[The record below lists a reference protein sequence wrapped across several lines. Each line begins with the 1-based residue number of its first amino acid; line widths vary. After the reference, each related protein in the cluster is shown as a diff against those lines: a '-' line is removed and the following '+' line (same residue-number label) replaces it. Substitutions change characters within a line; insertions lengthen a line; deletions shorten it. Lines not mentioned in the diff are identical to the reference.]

1 MASRLRYADALK
13 LLGRDDSAVLDAGEK
28 LADGG
33 LAALGVPD
41 LFGLRTEMVRLGRR
55 ALTGLREKVTGVSR
69 MDRTERVAAA
79 LDVLVVVATFEGLGR
94 ALEEAGDLLSADDI
108 GLTTAERWETAALA
122 ARPSAADAVS
132 AWLDPEGRAVEWMAL
147 EGDLL
152 GSLEGRVR
160 ATGADA
166 DADAWQQVGS
176 AFSHHAERQFTEL
189 FRQLAADVPEFG
201 VWAAMAEHRATRD
214 RVAEVQ
220 TGLGGLRD
228 TLAAM
233 EPRAAADRR
242 RTELAA
248 VYQAVLNQPLL
259 RTADLPDGLRLPTL
273 ESSYLAPA
281 GRLDVVTTGSVPSS
295 ESAWKHLPVRE
306 DLPTVLAGLLTQPG
320 AVLRPIV
327 ILGHPGAGKSVLTQ
341 MLAARLSAADFL
353 PLRVELRGVRPNAP
367 IHAQIE
373 EGMAATLNTS
383 VRWRDLADAAEGA
396 LPVVI
401 LDGFDEL
408 LQATGVNR
416 SDYLEQVQE
425 FQDRQRAIGQPVA
438 VIVTSR
444 TVVADRARF
453 PALTPAVR
461 LEPFDARRVARMVE
475 IWNDANAAALRARG
489 LVPLSPEAVLRF
501 RELAE
506 QPLLLLMLLVYDS
519 ADNALARSAAG
530 LSRSGLYEQLLT
542 MFAEREVRKHHAHL
556 GPAELARAVED
567 ELHRLEVVALAMFA
581 RLRQYVT
588 AAELDQDLAVL
599 MPDAGVRPAD
609 PGLHG
614 ALSDAHQVLG
624 RFFFVHESQARTDTR
639 DASVF
644 EFLHATFGEY
654 LVARAVTAELAELL
668 EARRFAARRHR
679 GAPPLDDGLLY
690 ALTSFALLAGTRPMV
705 EFTQDLLDRRIA
717 GDEEERAAYREL
729 LVELFREA
737 PYPAAGRSYT
747 AYQPRRMPVTGR
759 QAAYTANLALL
770 VTRVCPEG
778 VELSELLG
786 TERGVL
792 HEWGGLASQWRRLP
806 NSQWHGQVDAIRLR
820 HLGFDGPEPRSVLVP
835 DEGEPVNV
843 GECVGFELV
852 SETRGQ
858 VAVRSP
864 YDIVIPGRG
873 LTGTLLRS
881 SAMRVQGTVGR
892 LVLMLLPYLT
902 HVGDELVAWLADPEG
917 GEPWSEAHDILE
929 LRLGP
934 PRPATEAEAE
944 RRVRCY
950 ERLLSGERLDSS
962 HVLVLRQAAED
973 LSLLRVGEG
982 QLRGSYGDVL
992 WRTVYSGLYRF
1003 EGLSPDVA
1011 AAPEVVER
1019 VLHQLTRGPSG
1030 IVAGLGWPQESLD
1043 RLLDRLLNPGA
1054 EPTPQGWSGR
1064 VRPRADSDQTV
1075 SSPADAGT
1083 ATAGGG
1089 AVMSSAGE
1097 PGPSAGGPP
1106 RRSPRPRHRPY
1117 DPFYGNNGSG
1127 SGGAG

>member
-1 MASRLRYADALK
+1 MARRLRYADALR
-13 LLGRDDSAVLDAGEK
+13 LLGRDDSAVLDVGEK

-41 LFGLRTEMVRLGRR
+41 LFGLRAEMVRIGRR
-55 ALTGLREKVTGVSR
+55 ALTGLREKITGVSR

-79 LDVLVVVATFEGLGR
+79 LEVLVVVSAFEGLGR
-94 ALEEAGDLLSADDI
+94 ALEDAGAPLSAD
-108 GLTTAERWETAALA
+108 GLRLTTAEQWELA
-122 ARPSAADAVS
+122 DELAHPDTRDGIS
-132 AWLDPEGRAVEWMAL
+132 AWLDPESRAVEWMTLAGNLYPAL
-147 EGDLL
+147 T
-152 GSLEGRVR
+152 GSGQGRSEPR
-160 ATGADA
+160 PDEE
-166 DADAWQQVGS
+166 AWERFES
-176 AFSHHAERQFTEL
+176 ACTRHAERHFTEL

-201 VWAAMAEHRATRD
+201 VWAAMAEHAATRD

-242 RTELAA
+242 RAELAA
-248 VYQAVLNQPLL
+248 VYRAALDRPLL

-281 GRLDVVTTGSVPSS
+281 GRLQVVTTGSAPSS
-295 ESAWKHLPVRE
+295 ESAWARVPLRE
-306 DLPTVLAGLLTQPG
+306 DLQTVLAGLLTQPG

-327 ILGHPGAGKSVLTQ
+327 ILGHPGAGKSVLTE

-353 PLRVELRGVRPNAP
+353 PLRVELRAVRPNAP

-373 EGMAATLNTS
+373 EGLAATLHTS
-383 VRWRDLADAAEGA
+383 VEWRDLADAAEGA

-425 FQDRQRAIGQPVA
+425 FQDRQRTIGNPVA

-453 PALTPAVR
+453 PALTPVLR
-461 LEPFDARRVARMVE
+461 LEPFDDRRVARMVG
-475 IWNDANAAALRARG
+475 IWNGANGAALRARG

-519 ADNALARSAAG
+519 ADNALARSEAG
-530 LSRSGLYEQLLT
+530 LSRSALYEQLLT
-542 MFAEREVRKHHAHL
+542 MFAEREVRKHHAYL
-556 GPAELARAVED
+556 APAELERAVED

-624 RFFFVHESQARTDTR
+624 RFFFVHESQARTDAHN
-639 DASVF
+639 ASVY

-679 GAPPLDDGLLY
+679 GAPPLDDGLFY

-705 EFTQDLLDRRIA
+705 EFTQEMLDRRIA
-717 GDEEERAAYREL
+717 GDDAERAAYREL

-747 AYQPRRMPVTGR
+747 AYQPRRMPVTER
-759 QAAYTANLALL
+759 QASYTANLALL

-778 VELSELLG
+778 IELSELLG
-786 TERGVL
+786 TDRGWL
-792 HEWGGLASQWRRLP
+792 YEWGGLASQWRRLP

-820 HLGFDGPEPRSVLVP
+820 HLDFDGPAPRSVLTRE
-835 DEGEPVNV
+835 DHGPVNV

-852 SETRGQ
+852 SESREPIS
-858 VAVRSP
+858 VRNP
-864 YDIVIPGRG
+864 YGVVLPYQS
-873 LTGTLLRS
+873 LTSTLLRS
-881 SAMRVQGTVGR
+881 SAMRVQGSVGR
-892 LVLMLLPYLT
+892 MVIVLLPYLA
-902 HVGDELVAWLADPEG
+902 HVGDELATWLAGPHG
-917 GEPWSEAHDILE
+917 GQPWSEAHDILE

-934 PRPATEAEAE
+934 PRPATENEA
-944 RRVRCY
+944 RRRLRCY
-950 ERLLSGERLDSS
+950 RRLLTGARLDGS
-962 HVLVLRQAAED
+962 HVLVLRQAVED
-973 LSLLRVGEG
+973 LSQLSDGESEQG
-982 QLRGSYGDVL
+982 GSYGDTL
-992 WRTVYSGLYRF
+992 RRTVRFALSQF
-1003 EGLSPDVA
+1003 EGLSPEVA
-1011 AAPEVVER
+1011 AAPGALER
-1019 VLHQLTRGPSG
+1019 VLHRLTREDPKTE
-1030 IVAGLGWPQESLD
+1030 AGLGSPQEVLD
-1043 RLLDRLLNPGA
+1043 RLRASGSSDPA
-1054 EPTPQGWSGR
+1054 QGWAGR
-1064 VRPRADSDQTV
+1064 VRLRAEGSDQV
-1075 SSPADAGT
+1075 GPSPADAGP
-1083 ATAGGG
+1083 ATGAGG
-1089 AVMSSAGE
+1089 AVMSSAG
-1097 PGPSAGGPP
+1097 PAPAQQG
-1106 RRSPRPRHRPY
+1106 PRPENHPFDPPY
-1117 DPFYGNNGSG
+1117 GHSG
-1127 SGGAG
+1127 SGAGVPG